1 MTNPL
6 KGEMMITLGEQEYKT
21 RLTIDAIIKIEE
33 QLDRGIL
40 SITQRLAEAD
50 IRVQH
55 LCVILY
61 HALRGGGND
70 ISEKQVK
77 TIVDKAG
84 LVPCCQAVAELLTA
98 ALMRQQAAKAD
109 EPE

>member
-6 KGEMMITLGEQEYKT
+6 KGEMTIKLGEEEYKT
-21 RLTIDAIIKIEE
+21 RLTIDSIIKIEE

-40 SITQRLAEAD
+40 GITQRLAEAD

-70 ISEKQVK
+70 VTEKAVK
-77 TIVDKAG
+77 VIVDKVG
-84 LVPCCQAVAELLTA
+84 LVPSCQAVAELLTA
-98 ALMRQQAAKAD
+98 ALMRQQPRAD
-109 EPE
+109 ASE

>member
-6 KGEMMITLGEQEYKT
+6 KGEMTIKLGEEEYKT
-21 RLTIDAIIKIEE
+21 RITIDAIIKIEE

-40 SITQRLAEAD
+40 GITQRLAEAD

-70 ISEKQVK
+70 VTEKAVK
-77 TIVDKAG
+77 VIVDKVG
-84 LVPCCQAVAELLTA
+84 LVPTCQAVAELLTA
-98 ALMRQQAAKAD
+98 AIMRQQTTAD
-109 EPE
+109 ASE

>member
-6 KGEMMITLGEQEYKT
+6 KGEMMITLGETEYKT
-21 RLTIDAIIKIEE
+21 RLTIDAIMKIEE

-40 SITQRLAEAD
+40 TITQRLSEAD

-70 ISEKQVK
+70 FTEKQGK
-77 TIVDKAG
+77 NIVDKTG
-84 LVPCCQAVAELLTA
+84 LVPTCQAVAEILTA
-98 ALMRQQAAKAD
+98 SLMRQQTQSD
-109 EPE
+109 EPT

>member
-6 KGEMMITLGEQEYKT
+6 KGEMMITMGETQYKT
-21 RLTIDAIIKIEE
+21 RLTIDSIIKIEE

-40 SITQRLAEAD
+40 TITQRLSEAD

-70 ISEKQVK
+70 FTEKQVK
-77 TIVDKAG
+77 NIVDKTG
-84 LVPCCQAVAELLTA
+84 LVPSCQAVAELLTA
-98 ALMRQQAAKAD
+98 ALMRQQAQND
-109 EPE
+109 EPTE